1 MPKKKPL
8 QDNTTAFFTFFN
20 EVGII
25 AQLSRAVLEAH
36 LPDGVSA
43 SQFSILNHLIRVSDG
58 RTPLELAKAFQVP
71 KTTMTSTLSGL
82 EQRGLIEMQLNPL
95 DHRSKQVWLT
105 NSGQQFRERAIKL
118 LGHDADRFAT
128 KVDVNK
134 IAKLT
139 LLLTQV
145 RTVLDADR
153 D

>member
-71 KTTMTSTLSGL
+71 KTTMTSTLSGATRSHRNAA
-82 EQRGLIEMQLNPL
+82 QSFGSQIEASLV
-95 DHRSKQVWLT
+95 D
-105 NSGQQFRERAIKL
+105 QFRTTVSRTGYQA
-118 LGHDADRFAT
+118 LGARCGSFCDQSRRKQDR
-128 KVDVNK
+128 
-134 IAKLT
+134 
-139 LLLTQV
+139 
-145 RTVLDADR
+145 
-153 D
+153 